1 MESVVRGYPLRFERH
16 SGIIEKRFFKFENCM
31 EWDDFKHF
39 LAVAR
44 SGSLSEAAR
53 VLKTSP
59 ATVGRRIAAL
69 EDRLGARLFDRGQTG
84 YALTESGEAIRPK
97 AEEVEEAI
105 LSVEREAFGRDL
117 RATGKVRMATAED
130 IATFIVAP
138 RLAEFQRSYPG
149 IVLEVVAGW
158 DVVNLTRREADI
170 AIRTVR
176 PVQGE
181 VVIRQAGVWNCAV
194 YVSKDYA
201 ARHGVRPGMD
211 DVHDLDIITWTEESS
226 FQGGDWFEQYA
237 RGAPMVFAA
246 NSRHIQY
253 AACKAGLGAAILPC
267 VAADHDSDLV
277 RLLPPERVRS
287 VDLWLV
293 AHQDLVRTARVRAVL
308 DFLVEILPKRP

>member
-1 MESVVRGYPLRFERH
+1 
-16 SGIIEKRFFKFENCM
+16 M

-44 SGSLSEAAR
+44 TGSLSEAAR
-53 VLKTSP
+53 TLKTSP

-69 EDRLGARLFDRGQTG
+69 EERLAVRLFDRAQTG
-84 YALTESGEAIRPK
+84 YALTESGEAIRLK
-97 AEEVEEAI
+97 AEEVEEAV

-117 RATGKVRMATAED
+117 RATGKVRVATAED
-130 IATFIVAP
+130 IAAFVIAP
-138 RLAEFQRSYPG
+138 KLIDFRRVYPG
-149 IVLEVVAGW
+149 IVLEMVSSW

-176 PVQGE
+176 PAQGDF
-181 VVIRQAGVWNCAV
+181 VIRLAGVWNCAL
-194 YVSKDYA
+194 YASKEYA
-201 ARHGVRPGMD
+201 AKKKLQPGLND
-211 DVHDLDIITWTEESS
+211 FRDFDVISWTEESN
-226 FQGGDWFEQYA
+226 FRGGDWFDTYA
-237 RGAPMVFAA
+237 RGASVVFAA

-267 VAADHDSDLV
+267 LAADRDAGLV

-293 AHQDLVRTARVRAVL
+293 AHQDLIKTARVRAVL
-308 DFLVEILPKRP
+308 DFLADIVPKRSHGHQ

>member
-1 MESVVRGYPLRFERH
+1 
-16 SGIIEKRFFKFENCM
+16 M

-53 VLKTSP
+53 MLKTSP

-69 EDRLGARLFDRGQTG
+69 EARLGARLFDRGQTG

-97 AEEVEEAI
+97 AEGVEEAV
-105 LSVEREAFGRDL
+105 LSVEREVFGRDL
-117 RATGKVRMATAED
+117 RATGKVRVATAED
-130 IATFIVAP
+130 IATFVIAP
-138 RLAEFQRSYPG
+138 RLAEFRRSYPG
-149 IVLEVVAGW
+149 IVLEMVAGW

-176 PVQGE
+176 PTQGD
-181 VVIRQAGVWNCAV
+181 VVIRQVGVWNCAI
-194 YVSKDYA
+194 YVAKSYA
-201 ARHGVRPGMD
+201 AKHKLKPGSSD
-211 DVHDLDIITWTEESS
+211 FRDIDVISWTEDST
-226 FQGGDWFEQYA
+226 FRGGDWFEEHA
-237 RGAPMVFAA
+237 RGVPTVFAA

-267 VAADHDSDLV
+267 LAADHDLDLV

-287 VDLWLV
+287 VDLWLI
-293 AHQDLVRTARVRAVL
+293 AHEDLVRTARVRAVL
-308 DFLVEILPKRP
+308 DFLAAVAPKRAHGHK